1 MNIAILLS
9 GGTGTRLGADIPK
22 QYIRVA
28 NQMIITYSLKVLLE
42 HSQIDGIVI
51 VAEEDWRESV
61 CSDLASSLCGAE
73 SAFSLDY
80 ECRCEDAEGVFS
92 EHEKWKTGKRIAF
105 AAPGVTRQFSI
116 LNALNYIKYEWNTD
130 TATINVLIHD
140 AARPNL
146 SSNMVSQCLDALKEH
161 DGVMPVLP
169 MKDTIYESRD
179 GSSISNLL
187 DRSRLFA
194 GQAPEGF
201 RFDLYYEANQ
211 KLLPDRLHQIN
222 GATEPAILA
231 GMDVAMISGEESN
244 FKITTQSDLERF
256 YMQTNT
262 K

>member
-28 NQMIITYSLKVLLE
+28 NRMIITYSLKVLLE
-42 HSQIDGIVI
+42 HPQIDGIVI
-51 VAEEDWRESV
+51 VAEEEWREIILY
-61 CSDLASSLCGAE
+61 DLQLYGSNM
-73 SAFSLDY
+73 
-80 ECRCEDAEGVFS
+80 
-92 EHEKWKTGKRIAF
+92 EKIVGF
-105 AAPGVTRQFSI
+105 AVPGVTRQFSI
-116 LNALNYIKYEWNTD
+116 WNALNFIKYGWNTE

-146 SSNMVSQCLDALKEH
+146 SSDMISQCIDALKKH

-169 MKDTIYESRD
+169 MKDTIYESKD
-179 GSSISNLL
+179 GTTVTNLL
-187 DRSRLFA
+187 DRGRLFA

-201 RFDLYYEANQ
+201 GFDLYYEANK

-231 GMDVAMISGEESN
+231 GMDMVMIPGDEN
-244 FKITTQSDLERF
+244 NYKITTQADLKRLKETMER
-256 YMQTNT
+256 NNR
-262 K
+262 